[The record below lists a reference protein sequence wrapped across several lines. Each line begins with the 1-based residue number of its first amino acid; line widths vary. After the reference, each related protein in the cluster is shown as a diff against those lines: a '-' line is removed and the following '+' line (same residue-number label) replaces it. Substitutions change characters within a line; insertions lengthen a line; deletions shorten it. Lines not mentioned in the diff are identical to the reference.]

1 VGQSEW
7 RRIAGLRVVRSWP
20 TDGYSQPPRKHRH
33 GLGAR
38 ILSFAGIMLTGFG
51 VIAIVVV
58 LFSQVHAPRPSSSAA
73 GTTGSRGSLEL
84 SRSVP
89 VSISIPAIGVDT
101 TLLRLGDSSD
111 GSMAVPDL
119 ATSDQLADWYKYSP
133 TPGQLGASVI
143 LGHLDGYSRPAVFFR
158 LGALVPGDRIDVGLT
173 DGVTAVFRVTGVRTY
188 LKDSY
193 PASLIY
199 TAHGYAGLRLI
210 TCGGDFDYSTGHYL
224 SSVVVFAVLESSHR

>member
-7 RRIAGLRVVRSWP
+7 RRIAGLRVVQSWP
-20 TDGYSQPPRKHRH
+20 SNGYAQPPRKPRH
-33 GLGAR
+33 GPGAR
-38 ILSFAGIMLTGFG
+38 LLSLAGIMLTGFG

-58 LFSQVHAPRPSSSAA
+58 LLSQVHAPRPSASAA

-84 SRSVP
+84 RRSVP

-101 TLLRLGDSSD
+101 TLLRLGDTAD
-111 GSMAVPDL
+111 GAMAVPDL
-119 ATSDQLADWYKYSP
+119 ATSDQLAAWYKYSV

-158 LGALVPGDRIDVGLT
+158 LGSLVPGDRIDVTLT
-173 DGVTAVFRVTGVRTY
+173 DGVTAVFRVTGVRMY
-188 LKDSY
+188 LKSGY
-193 PASLIY
+193 PASLVY
-199 TAHGYAGLRLI
+199 SAPGYAGLRLI
-210 TCGGDFDYSTGHYL
+210 TCGGNFDYSTGHYL

>member
-1 VGQSEW
+1 
-7 RRIAGLRVVRSWP
+7 LRVVRSWP

-58 LFSQVHAPRPSSSAA
+58 LFSQVHAPRPSPSAVGA
-73 GTTGSRGSLEL
+73 TGSRGSLEL

>member
-1 VGQSEW
+1 M
-7 RRIAGLRVVRSWP
+7 
-20 TDGYSQPPRKHRH
+20 
-33 GLGAR
+33 
-38 ILSFAGIMLTGFG
+38 LSFAGIMLTGLG

-58 LFSQVHAPRPSSSAA
+58 LLSQVHAPRPSSSAA
-73 GTTGSRGSLEL
+73 GMTGSRGSLEL
-84 SRSVP
+84 RRSVP

-158 LGALVPGDRIDVGLT
+158 LGALVPGDRIDVSLT
-173 DGVTAVFRVTGVRTY
+173 DGVTAVFRVTGVREY
-188 LKDSY
+188 LKSTY
-193 PASLIY
+193 PAGLIY

-210 TCGGDFDYSTGHYL
+210 TCGGGFDYSTGHYL
-224 SSVVVFAVLESSHR
+224 SAVVVFAVLESSHR

>member
-1 VGQSEW
+1 M
-7 RRIAGLRVVRSWP
+7 
-20 TDGYSQPPRKHRH
+20 
-33 GLGAR
+33 
-38 ILSFAGIMLTGFG
+38 LSFAGIMLTGFG

-58 LFSQVHAPRPSSSAA
+58 LLSQVHAPRPSSSAA
-73 GTTGSRGSLEL
+73 GMTGSRGSLEL
-84 SRSVP
+84 RRSVP

-158 LGALVPGDRIDVGLT
+158 LGALVPGDRIDVSLT
-173 DGVTAVFRVTGVRTY
+173 DGVTAVFRVTGVREY
-188 LKDSY
+188 LKSTY

-199 TAHGYAGLRLI
+199 TAPGYAGLRLI
-210 TCGGDFDYSTGHYL
+210 TCGGGFDYSTGHYL
-224 SSVVVFAVLESSHR
+224 SAVVVFAVLESSHR